1 MKRLIMQGGIPMIEV
16 KNVTKKF
23 GRKEVLKGVS
33 FTAEKGQ
40 ITCLIGINGVGKTT
54 IMQAI
59 MSLIPINSGEIFI
72 DGSKLTKDSYEKI
85 TFIPDTITMPPQM
98 RIGDVFAFMADFYQS
113 WNQKRAEELLEF
125 FKLEETERISE
136 LSKGNTAKVNI
147 LLGLALDVDYL
158 LMDEPFSGIDIFSR
172 EEIANVFTS
181 HLIEDRGVIIT
192 THEIND
198 IEHLIDKVVLI
209 DNGVVLK
216 EFHVEE
222 VREKEGK
229 SVIDVMRE
237 VYES

>member
-1 MKRLIMQGGIPMIEV
+1 MIEV

-98 RIGDVFAFMADFYQS
+98 RIGDAFAFMADFYQS

-136 LSKGNTAKVNI
+136 LSKGNTAKVNM

>member
-1 MKRLIMQGGIPMIEV
+1 MIEV

-98 RIGDVFAFMADFYQS
+98 RIGDAFAFMADFYQS

-136 LSKGNTAKVNI
+136 LSKGNTAKVNM
-147 LLGLALDVDYL
+147 LLGLALDVDYF

>member
-1 MKRLIMQGGIPMIEV
+1 MIEV

-85 TFIPDTITMPPQM
+85 TFIPDTITMLPQM
-98 RIGDVFAFMADFYQS
+98 RIGDAFAFMADFYQS

-229 SVIDVMRE
+229 SVIDVLRE